1 MTHLNSELSL
11 ERLDTVSGG
20 GGIFGSFFPAIL
32 TQRAEM
38 SRRIRR
44 RHPPDRTRTTTVRPG
59 ESNLLRLTPLR
70 SGSESRH
77 FPAGDAPDNKRPP
90 S

>member
-32 TQRAEM
+32 TKEPKSSNPA
-38 SRRIRR
+38 
-44 RHPPDRTRTTTVRPG
+44 PTTSTGPNTDSTVSTGGIKSAPFDPVTVR
-59 ESNLLRLTPLR
+59 
-70 SGSESRH
+70 
-77 FPAGDAPDNKRPP
+77 F
-90 S
+90 

>member
-32 TQRAEM
+32 TKEPKSSNPA
-38 SRRIRR
+38 
-44 RHPPDRTRTTTVRPG
+44 PTTSSNGLNTGNTVSTGGIKSAPFDPVTVR
-59 ESNLLRLTPLR
+59 
-70 SGSESRH
+70 
-77 FPAGDAPDNKRPP
+77 F
-90 S
+90 

>member
-32 TQRAEM
+32 TTKEPKSSNPAPT
-38 SRRIRR
+38 STGPNTDNHGSTGGIKSA
-44 RHPPDRTRTTTVRPG
+44 PFDPVTVR
-59 ESNLLRLTPLR
+59 
-70 SGSESRH
+70 
-77 FPAGDAPDNKRPP
+77 F
-90 S
+90 

>member
-32 TQRAEM
+32 TKEPKSSNPAPT
-38 SRRIRR
+38 STG
-44 RHPPDRTRTTTVRPG
+44 PNGGWRT
-59 ESNLLRLTPLR
+59 
-70 SGSESRH
+70 
-77 FPAGDAPDNKRPP
+77 APTR
-90 S
+90 

>member
-32 TQRAEM
+32 TKEPKSYNPAPTNGQPRF
-38 SRRIRR
+38 
-44 RHPPDRTRTTTVRPG
+44 DRGNQICSV
-59 ESNLLRLTPLR
+59 
-70 SGSESRH
+70 
-77 FPAGDAPDNKRPP
+77 
-90 S
+90 

>member
-32 TQRAEM
+32 TKEPKSSNPAPTTSTGPNTGQPRF
-38 SRRIRR
+38 
-44 RHPPDRTRTTTVRPG
+44 DRGNQICSV
-59 ESNLLRLTPLR
+59 
-70 SGSESRH
+70 
-77 FPAGDAPDNKRPP
+77 
-90 S
+90 